1 MNDNVF
7 IKTLQSRI
15 LSLQVIKRSLVI
27 LCMALFANSM
37 SIHAQ
42 PINLSILRDAFW
54 NDAFDTGLA
63 VPTSIMKTN
72 YVSETN
78 PSIVT
83 NYVGTSIYPG
93 NENLAQAA
101 L

>member
-42 PINLSILRDAFW
+42 TINLPLVRDAFRD
-54 NDAFDTGLA
+54 DAFSPGVA
-63 VPTSIMKTN
+63 APTPTMVT
-72 YVSETN
+72 YVSEDFST
-78 PSIVT
+78 VT
-83 NYVGTSIYPG
+83 N
-93 NENLAQAA
+93 
-101 L
+101 